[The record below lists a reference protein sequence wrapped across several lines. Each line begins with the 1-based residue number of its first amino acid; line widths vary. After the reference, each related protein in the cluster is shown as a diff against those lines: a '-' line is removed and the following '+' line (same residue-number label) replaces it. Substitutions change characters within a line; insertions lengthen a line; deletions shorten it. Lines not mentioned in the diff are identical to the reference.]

1 MEPVVSAKKEPKSYM
16 VVSLLK
22 VFRKEE
28 KGNFRTQEITKNQ
41 EIEKPKERVNSVY
54 NSSHIE
60 PELPTT
66 TD

>member
-1 MEPVVSAKKEPKSYM
+1 M

-22 VFRKEE
+22 VFRKEG

-41 EIEKPKERVNSVY
+41 EIEKPKERVNIVY
-54 NSSHIE
+54 NSSHVE